1 MIPIKSEPFK
11 EAAMAHDI
19 TTMTRID
26 ELIAES
32 RRQKEKALRIQKRIN
47 EILGEIAIDCGIDNK
62 EGFLD
67 LIERIAGDPE
77 ITTKLKIFVGSG
89 ARIWVNYGELMKEK
103 CQIADDGS
111 FVIAHNSSLDHIREY
126 LGLLQF

>member
-1 MIPIKSEPFK
+1 MIPIKLAPGK
-11 EAAMAHDI
+11 EAAMIHDV

-47 EILGEIAIDCGIDNK
+47 EILGEIAIDCGINDK
-62 EGFLD
+62 EKFLI

-77 ITTKLKIFVGSG
+77 VTAKLKILVGSG
-89 ARIWVNYGELMKEK
+89 VRIWVNYGELMKEK
-103 CQIADDGS
+103 CQIADGS
-111 FVIAHNSSLDHIREY
+111 FMIAHNSSLDHIREY
-126 LGLLQF
+126 LGLLRF